1 MRFLKWEMG
10 ERPKV
15 NAYLLKTD
23 VISNRYV
30 FMGKRIDFLDFWI
43 LMYDCPDIKSRCN
56 AADNGS
62 ARDSGNQLPEVALMC
77 PILPARHGF
86 RPYTI
91 QNTNKKSSTIGY

>member
-30 FMGKRIDFLDFWI
+30 FMASESISWIFGFLCMI
-43 LMYDCPDIKSRCN
+43 VRVLKTG
-56 AADNGS
+56 AT
-62 ARDSGNQLPEVALMC
+62 LPITDHLAIAEINYRRYCLMC
-77 PILPARHGF
+77 PILPARHDL

-91 QNTNKKSSTIGY
+91 HNTNR